1 MVTSAFSSTLVHLS
15 VMMMIIASRLG
26 ILLYMMIP
34 LKLKNVQ
41 TKAGFSESNCHSFS
55 LIVLKMV
62 SFYFVFC
69 FSFTHFRIGSHRLLV
84 MSTDLNSHH
93 EYNGSMSLRYIFI
106 YLQNPVLLISCIQV
120 LPHSLCFCSLSF
132 KKKIGSIIKISD
144 SLSCHGEPWKDCR
157 HILKNVNTSRRESK
171 R

>member
-15 VMMMIIASRLG
+15 VMMMITASRLG

-41 TKAGFSESNCHSFS
+41 TKACFSESNRHSFS
-55 LIVLKMV
+55 LILLKMV

-84 MSTDLNSHH
+84 MSTDLNSHR
-93 EYNGSMSLRYIFI
+93 EYNGSMSLRYICHLYIFTKSSFAHLLYSGI
-106 YLQNPVLLISCIQV
+106 ASLAVLLFIV
-120 LPHSLCFCSLSF
+120 LQ
-132 KKKIGSIIKISD
+132 KKKNGSIVKISD

-157 HILKNVNTSRRESK
+157 HISLF
-171 R
+171 

>member
-15 VMMMIIASRLG
+15 VMMMITASRLG

-41 TKAGFSESNCHSFS
+41 TKAGFSESNRHSFS

-84 MSTDLNSHH
+84 MSTDLNSHR

-132 KKKIGSIIKISD
+132 KKKKKKKWQHRQNIWFTIMS
-144 SLSCHGEPWKDCR
+144 WWAM
-157 HILKNVNTSRRESK
+157 K
-171 R
+171 RLQTYFKKC